1 MSLKKTLI
9 MIESGVKKA
18 EKEFARLQKLE
29 AQARL
34 AWTKAYR
41 IFKKAA
47 VDIAALKIHDT
58 KREEHLKNIING
70 WDEKGAILT
79 LKRDHCRREIA
90 EKEKEISEKKIELAK
105 IRTQIENAKNI
116 DDSLVDQVF
125 RLNDTVTAA
134 LMNRNDFLSANV
146 YHRLIDEKGKLSTQ
160 LTINNSFGTKRVV
173 ALVNSIHIV
182 DAHKAAEAKDLIQ
195 KFFDNLQANIE
206 MDVTTRALY
215 DLTQKLLV
223 EKTSFKIGPTFY
235 QFISLDINAD
245 IFPDLVMAQDL
256 LKSSLRSEKTSSYI
270 RLYTRLDRHS
280 NWIPVKQS

>member
-9 MIESGVKKA
+9 MLESGVKKA

-270 RLYTRLDRHS
+270 RLYTRPDRHS